1 MKQLKIN
8 TRLGLRIRYVQS
20 TVMPDGMPNFTKW
33 NSGIRKTLMDMA
45 KRRVV

>member
-20 TVMPDGMPNFTKW
+20 TVMPDKRPNFNNW
-33 NSGIRKTLMDMA
+33 SLGIRKTLMDMA
-45 KRRVV
+45 KRRVA